1 MSLKDFNR
9 SFKEQWNVLPVDYE
23 NSDKGTLDML
33 LSNVIKSMG
42 NSTDWEKY
50 TKSFEDCIE
59 QVFPDDPWWENV
71 GLDIRLDLF
80 NTQDPNVTKQ
90 HILDSIIEPLAYT
103 EQSVEDSTEVT
114 ESLDHPGE
122 INYKGY
128 IIKFNRDGRANIL
141 DKDFK
146 VIRTDIGSEEE
157 GREYIDSLTEGVI
170 GDKLSSIG
178 SNIGKNLSN
187 WGSSIGNKLDSTVTK
202 VADKVSNVA
211 NKVSNTAN
219 NIKNNQNTTTT
230 TNNKKSNTQQKVK
243 VNNKF
248 TPSNNS
254 NDPYWKLNY
263 KQGTQTYTVYGR
275 GADKNTAIND
285 AKHFGAMPP
294 SATVTQATKVKGLN
308 STKDSKLDKLHT
320 TQGSTSKFTQDNV
333 NNIITSSLKE
343 SNNLRTLEIY
353 EMMDAIDTAYDII
366 IDDYITQLLVRNGAS
381 SNDNSVDGFFST
393 MSDEQIKNVYNELRK
408 YVIDKLAKEEIYR
421 KSDINDLVDVFKITK
436 KVIYESK
443 KQLKESLEVKQ
454 EVDFNDLLDKCWGQ
468 AVTNLKEIE
477 DAGYE
482 DELMDYLEKFSQG
495 NPIDLTD
502 LNDLLA
508 YDWEYVFESIGMP
521 SPYEETLKESSSYS
535 KSELLS
541 AVKDMYGMSTAEAMN
556 WIKSADEQSKQEIV
570 RGFKKNAK
578 DSFLVDSV
586 EDEEVDTEDVVLIM
600 ENDGDLYR
608 RSILPVINNL
618 KRKKR
623 RGVYD
628 EELAKKAFLNV
639 VNYFLSTPQ
648 FIKQYGYTKHN
659 VSVSNRKEIA
669 EYLLDDFMEE
679 IDYEELQEDTVKT
692 KNGKW
697 TNRGDDGEEHGE
709 FKTKKEADAQRKA
722 MYAQGFRG

>member
-1 MSLKDFNR
+1 MNLKDFNR
-9 SFKEQWNVLPVDYE
+9 SFKEQWNVLPIDYE

-33 LSNVIKSMG
+33 LSNVIKTMG

-71 GLDIRLDLF
+71 GLDIRVDLF

-103 EQSVEDSTEVT
+103 EQSAEHSTEVT

-178 SNIGKNLSN
+178 SNIGKNLSS

-211 NKVSNTAN
+211 NKVSNTVN
-219 NIKNNQNTTTT
+219 NIKNNQNSTNTT
-230 TNNKKSNTQQKVK
+230 TNDKKSNTQQKVK

-275 GADKNTAIND
+275 GADKNAAIND

-333 NNIITSSLKE
+333 NSIITSSLKE
-343 SNNLRTLEIY
+343 SNSSRTSEIY
-353 EMMDAIDTAYDII
+353 EMMDAIDVVYGII

-482 DELMDYLEKFSQG
+482 GELMSFLEEWSEG
-495 NPIDLTD
+495 RPVDITD

-508 YDWEYVFESIGMP
+508 YDWEYVYEIIGMDT
-521 SPYEETLKESSSYS
+521 EEVEESVKE
-535 KSELLS
+535 
-541 AVKDMYGMSTAEAMN
+541 VD
-556 WIKSADEQSKQEIV
+556 D
-570 RGFKKNAK
+570 
-578 DSFLVDSV
+578 DLVD
-586 EDEEVDTEDVVLIM
+586 ELTLIM

-608 RSILPVINNL
+608 MSITPVINNL
-618 KRKKR
+618 KKKLK
-623 RGVYD
+623 RGIFD
-628 EELAKKAFLNV
+628 EELAKKAFLNA
-639 VNYFLSTPQ
+639 VNLFLSQPM
-648 FIKQYGYTKHN
+648 FIKQYGYTKQTVN
-659 VSVSNRKEIA
+659 VPTRKEVA
-669 EYLLDDFMEE
+669 SNLLDDYMEE
-679 IDYEELQEDTVKT
+679 IEFEDEKLTEDTIK
-692 KNGKW
+692 KPNGKW
-697 TNRGDDGEEHGE
+697 VNRGDDGEEHGE
-709 FKTKKEADAQRKA
+709 FKTKKEADAQRRA

>member
-128 IIKFNRDGRANIL
+128 IIKFNSDGRSNIL

-146 VIRTDIGSEEE
+146 VVRTDIGSEEE

-211 NKVSNTAN
+211 NKVSNTVN

-230 TNNKKSNTQQKVK
+230 NNKKSTTQQKVK

-248 TPSNNS
+248 TPSNNP

-275 GADKNTAIND
+275 GVDKNAAIND

-320 TQGSTSKFTQDNV
+320 KQGSTSKFTQDNV
-333 NNIITSSLKE
+333 NSIITSSLKE
-343 SNNLRTLEIY
+343 SNSLRTSEIY

-366 IDDYITQLLVRNGAS
+366 IDNYITQLLVRNGAS
-381 SNDNSVDGFFST
+381 NEDSSVDGFFST

-482 DELMDYLEKFSQG
+482 GELMSFLEEWSEG
-495 NPIDLTD
+495 RPVDITD

-508 YDWEYVFESIGMP
+508 YDWEYVYEIIGMDT
-521 SPYEETLKESSSYS
+521 EEVEESVKE
-535 KSELLS
+535 
-541 AVKDMYGMSTAEAMN
+541 VD
-556 WIKSADEQSKQEIV
+556 D
-570 RGFKKNAK
+570 
-578 DSFLVDSV
+578 DLVD
-586 EDEEVDTEDVVLIM
+586 ELTLIM

-608 RSILPVINNL
+608 MSITPVINNL
-618 KRKKR
+618 KKKLK
-623 RGVYD
+623 RGIFD
-628 EELAKKAFLNV
+628 EELAKKAFLNA
-639 VNYFLSTPQ
+639 VNLFLSQPM
-648 FIKQYGYTKHN
+648 FIKQYGYTKQTVN
-659 VSVSNRKEIA
+659 VPTRKEVA
-669 EYLLDDFMEE
+669 SNLLDDYMEE
-679 IDYEELQEDTVKT
+679 IEFEDEKLTEDTIK
-692 KNGKW
+692 KPNGKW
-697 TNRGDDGEEHGE
+697 VNRGDDGEEHGE
-709 FKTKKEADAQRKA
+709 FKTKKEADAQRRA

>member
-90 HILDSIIEPLAYT
+90 HILNSIIEPLAYT
-103 EQSVEDSTEVT
+103 EQSEEDSTEVT

-128 IIKFNRDGRANIL
+128 IIKFNSDGRANIL

-146 VIRTDIGSEEE
+146 VVRTDIGSEEE

-263 KQGTQTYTVYGR
+263 KQGNQTYTVYGR
-275 GADKNTAIND
+275 GADKNAAIND

-308 STKDSKLDKLHT
+308 SIKDSKLDKLHT

-343 SNNLRTLEIY
+343 SNSSRTSEIY
-353 EMMDAIDTAYDII
+353 EMMDAIDVAYGII

-468 AVTNLKEIE
+468 AISTLEEIE
-477 DAGYE
+477 NAGYE
-482 DELMDYLEKFSQG
+482 DELMSTIEEIFDS
-495 NPIDLTD
+495 PVDLTH
-502 LNDLLA
+502 LNDWLA
-508 YDWEYVFESIGMP
+508 YDSEQVFEMIGMP
-521 SPYEETLKESSSYS
+521 SPYEESYS
-535 KSELLS
+535 KKDLIT
-541 AVKDMYGMSTAEAMN
+541 AVKDAYGFNNIEARD
-556 WIKSADEQSKQEIV
+556 WIKRADEKSKEELV
-570 RGFKKNAK
+570 KGFKDNSKK
-578 DSFLVDSV
+578 TFLSDSV
-586 EDEEVDTEDVVLIM
+586 GEVDDDQSRDLFLIIT
-600 ENDGDLYR
+600 NDGNIYR
-608 RSILPVINNL
+608 RHMIPTINNL
-618 KRKKR
+618 KKKYKK
-623 RGVYD
+623 GIFN
-628 EELAKKAFLNV
+628 EQLAEKAFFNV
-639 VNYFLSTPQ
+639 VNACLSDST
-648 FIKQYGYTKHN
+648 FIRYYTYDKSMVN
-659 VSVSNRKEIA
+659 VPTRKDIA
-669 EYLLDDFMEE
+669 AALLDFYMDD
-679 IDYEELQEDTVKT
+679 IQNEELYEDTVRKS
-692 KNGKW
+692 NGKW

-709 FKTKKEADAQRKA
+709 FKTKKEADAQRRA

>member
-33 LSNVIKSMG
+33 LSNVIKTMG

-80 NTQDPNVTKQ
+80 NTQDANVTKQ
-90 HILDSIIEPLAYT
+90 HILNSIIEPLAYT
-103 EQSVEDSTEVT
+103 EQSEEDSTEVT

-128 IIKFNRDGRANIL
+128 IIKFNSDGRANIL

-170 GDKLSSIG
+170 GDKLNSIG

-230 TNNKKSNTQQKVK
+230 TNNKKPNTQQKVK

-248 TPSNNS
+248 TPSNNP

-275 GADKNTAIND
+275 GANKNAAIND

-333 NNIITSSLKE
+333 NSIITSSLKE
-343 SNNLRTLEIY
+343 SNSLRTSEIY

-366 IDDYITQLLVRNGAS
+366 IDNYITQLLVRNGAS
-381 SNDNSVDGFFST
+381 NEDSSVDGFFST
-393 MSDEQIKNVYNELRK
+393 MSDEQIKTVYDELRK

-421 KSDINDLVDVFKITK
+421 KSDIDDLVDVFKITK

-482 DELMDYLEKFSQG
+482 DELMDYLEEFSQG
-495 NPIDLTD
+495 EPIDLTD

-508 YDWEYVFESIGMP
+508 YDWEVVFEAIGMDT
-521 SPYEETLKESSSYS
+521 EEVEESVKE
-535 KSELLS
+535 
-541 AVKDMYGMSTAEAMN
+541 VD
-556 WIKSADEQSKQEIV
+556 D
-570 RGFKKNAK
+570 
-578 DSFLVDSV
+578 DLVD
-586 EDEEVDTEDVVLIM
+586 ELTLNM

-608 RSILPVINNL
+608 MSITPVINNL
-618 KRKKR
+618 KKKLK
-623 RGVYD
+623 RGIFD
-628 EELAKKAFLNV
+628 EELAKKAFLNT
-639 VNYFLSTPQ
+639 VNLFLSQPM
-648 FIKQYGYTKHN
+648 FIKQYGYTKQTVN
-659 VSVSNRKEIA
+659 VPTRKEVA
-669 EYLLDDFMEE
+669 SNLLDDYMEE
-679 IDYEELQEDTVKT
+679 IEFENEKLTEDTIK
-692 KNGKW
+692 KSNGKW
-697 TNRGDDGEEHGE
+697 VNRGDDGEEHGE
-709 FKTKKEADAQRKA
+709 FKTKKEADAQRRA